1 MILFA
6 ILAVSCA
13 SAASKAGPKRGAPA
27 PSKAAAERC
36 GLQLKSLEDFVANGK
51 AGREKTTRFSEEE
64 INSYLALNASSK
76 YHPSLKSLTIF
87 LLEGEKL
94 EGVSV
99 VDFDRLGSG
108 SSGILPGI
116 LSILFSGK
124 HTLAV
129 KGKLI
134 SRDRKGRFELE
145 EAQFDGRELSRFLV
159 EQIITAVGR
168 RQKPPFDPLQ
178 PSELPYKIQK
188 VEVHEDYLLV
198 HQ

>member
-1 MILFA
+1 MILFV

-13 SAASKAGPKRGAPA
+13 STANEADSKKATPA

-51 AGREKTTRFSEEE
+51 AGQKKTTRFSEEE
-64 INSYLALNASSK
+64 INSYLALNASSN
-76 YHPSLKSLTIF
+76 YHPSLKSLAV
-87 LLEGEKL
+87 LLFEGEKL
-94 EGVSV
+94 EGVAV

-108 SSGILPGI
+108 SSGILPEV

-129 KGKLI
+129 RGKLI
-134 SRDRKGRFELE
+134 SGDGKGCFELE

-159 EQIITAVGR
+159 EQIITAIGR

-178 PSELPYKIQK
+178 PSELPYKIQRA
-188 VEVHEDYLLV
+188 EVHEDYLLV